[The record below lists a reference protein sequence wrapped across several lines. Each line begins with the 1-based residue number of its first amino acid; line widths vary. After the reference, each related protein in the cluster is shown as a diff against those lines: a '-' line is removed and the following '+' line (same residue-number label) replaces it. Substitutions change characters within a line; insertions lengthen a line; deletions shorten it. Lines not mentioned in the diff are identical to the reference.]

1 MSSDAIRYQPRYTA
15 IEYRSWEG
23 DWELWDGVAI
33 NMSPSP
39 SFEHQSAA
47 TRLAAR
53 FLLQLENCRRCECT
67 VVSELDWQISPYT
80 VVRPDVSVLCEGH
93 PGQFISYA
101 PAVIAE
107 ILSPSTE
114 SKDRTAKRDL
124 YEQQGVRFYLL
135 IDPRKK
141 SAEVLML
148 NDSGRYEPQPIFDET
163 ISLEW
168 GTDCRVSIPLSAVF
182 TE

>member
-1 MSSDAIRYQPRYTA
+1 MSSEAIRYPPRYTA
-15 IEYRSWEG
+15 SDYRAWEG
-23 DWELWDGVAI
+23 DWELWDGMAI

-39 SFEHQSAA
+39 GFEHQSAV

-53 FLLQLENCRRCECT
+53 FLMQLENCHSCECT

-107 ILSPSTE
+107 ILSPSTDG
-114 SKDRTAKRDL
+114 KDRTTRRDL
-124 YEQQGVRFYLL
+124 YEQQGVRFYRL
-135 IDPRKK
+135 IVPRKK
-141 SAEVLML
+141 SAEVLVL
-148 NDSGRYEPQPIFDET
+148 NDSGRHEPQPIVDET

-168 GTDCRVSIPLSAVF
+168 GTDCRVSILLSTVF
-182 TE
+182 AE

>member
-1 MSSDAIRYQPRYTA
+1 MSSEAIRYQPRYMA
-15 IEYRSWEG
+15 SDYRAWEG
-23 DWELWDGVAI
+23 DWELWDGMAI
-33 NMSPSP
+33 HMSPSP
-39 SFEHQSAA
+39 GFEHQSAA

-53 FLLQLENCRRCECT
+53 FLMQLENCHSCECT
-67 VVSELDWQISPYT
+67 VVSKLDWQISPYT

-93 PGQFISYA
+93 PGKFISYA

-114 SKDRTAKRDL
+114 GKDRTAKRDL

-141 SAEVLML
+141 SAEVLVL
-148 NDSGRYEPQPIFDET
+148 NDSGRYGPQSIVDET

-168 GTDCRVSIPLSAVF
+168 GTDCLVSIPLNTVF

>member
-1 MSSDAIRYQPRYTA
+1 MSSEAIRYQPRYTA
-15 IEYRSWEG
+15 SDYRSWEG
-23 DWELWDGVAI
+23 DWELWDGMAI

-39 SFEHQSAA
+39 GFEHQSAA
-47 TRLAAR
+47 TRLATR
-53 FLLQLENCRRCECT
+53 FLMQLENCHSCECT
-67 VVSELDWQISPYT
+67 VVLELDWQISPFT

-148 NDSGRYEPQPIFDET
+148 NDSGRYEAQPIVDET

-168 GTDCRVSIPLSAVF
+168 GSDCRVSIPLSTVF
-182 TE
+182 AE

>member
-1 MSSDAIRYQPRYTA
+1 M
-15 IEYRSWEG
+15 
-23 DWELWDGVAI
+23 
-33 NMSPSP
+33 
-39 SFEHQSAA
+39 F
-47 TRLAAR
+47 
-53 FLLQLENCRRCECT
+53 
-67 VVSELDWQISPYT
+67 
-80 VVRPDVSVLCEGH
+80 SVLCEGH

-141 SAEVLML
+141 SAEVLVL
-148 NDSGRYEPQPIFDET
+148 NDSGCYEPQPIVDET
-163 ISLEW
+163 ITLDW
-168 GTDCRVSIPLSAVF
+168 GHGAVASSIPLSAVF

>member
-1 MSSDAIRYQPRYTA
+1 MSSEAIRYQPRYTA
-15 IEYRSWEG
+15 SDYRSWEG
-23 DWELWDGVAI
+23 DWELWDGIAV

-39 SFEHQSAA
+39 TYDHQAVAMNLAFEIRSQLRASASCA
-47 TRLAAR
+47 
-53 FLLQLENCRRCECT
+53 CV

-141 SAEVLML
+141 SAEVLVL
-148 NDSGRYEPQPIFDET
+148 NDSGRYEPQPIVDET

-168 GTDCRVSIPLSAVF
+168 GSDCRVSIPLSTVF
-182 TE
+182 AE